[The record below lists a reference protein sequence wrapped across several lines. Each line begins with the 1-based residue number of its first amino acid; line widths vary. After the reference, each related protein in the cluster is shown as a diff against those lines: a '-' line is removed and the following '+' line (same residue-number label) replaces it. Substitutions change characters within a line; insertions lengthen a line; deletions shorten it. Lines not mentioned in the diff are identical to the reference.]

1 MPATKISCGRV
12 IGSGVSAD
20 SPAGD
25 GSQDTSAWAI
35 LTTSDIAS
43 TSDPNNLETSKS
55 MSGNEFQFRGTAPV
69 GSNLDNPNDGCL
81 YRFALK
87 DPATGAALSAGSGD
101 VVGVEFYFQFGTNVP
116 NAQNEMFFTGVYDG
130 GTQGSFA
137 GFKRDSS
144 QTRLS
149 YGSYTSTSKQ
159 AFTHS
164 SNYAYRTSVLLA
176 DDSADASAVAGLPAI
191 VVFDDPGSPA
201 RVGSAVSGSQTTTIA
216 AGGNLALVFAGDVD
230 VTVYYRLVFP
240 PSSPF

>member
-25 GSQDTSAWAI
+25 GSQDTSAWAL

-43 TSDPNNLETSKS
+43 TSDPNGLETSKT
-55 MSGNEFQFRGTAPV
+55 MSGSEFQFRGTAPV

-87 DPATGAALSAGSGD
+87 DPATGATLSAGDGD

-116 NAQNEMFFTGVYDG
+116 GATNEMFFAGVFDG
-130 GTQGSFA
+130 GSQGSFG
-137 GFKRDSS
+137 GFKFDSS
-144 QTRLS
+144 QSRLS
-149 YGSYTSTSKQ
+149 YGSYTNTSKQ
-159 AFTHS
+159 SFTHS
-164 SNYAYRTSVLLA
+164 SAYAYQTSMLLA
-176 DDSADASAVAGLPAI
+176 DDGADSSAVAGLPAI
-191 VVFDDPGSPA
+191 VVYDDTGSPA
-201 RVGSAVSGSQTTTIA
+201 RVGSAVSGTQTTTIA
-216 AGGNLALVFAGDVD
+216 AGANLALVFAGDVD